1 VGALLDKL
9 IVEPGEAASLPGR
22 DPKDTLGLP
31 GKGESKETL
40 AELLDELDLLQTRLW
55 AERTRSVLLVLQGV
69 DASGKD
75 GLIRSIFTGVS
86 PLGCRVVS
94 FKAPTPLELG
104 HDFLWRVHAACPGR
118 GEIGIFNRSHYEDVV
133 TVGVLEL
140 FPEEVWRPRTGH
152 IRAFEQL
159 LVSEGTTVLK
169 CFLHISKEEQKERLE
184 ERVADPEK
192 RWKFNPDDLNKRA
205 RWDEFAAAYEE
216 AITETST
223 EWAPWYVIPGD
234 RNWVRNVAVATLL
247 VETLRRLDPQLPQP
261 RFEGVTIT

>member
-1 VGALLDKL
+1 VAALLDKL
-9 IVEPGEAASLPGR
+9 IVKPGEAANLAGR
-22 DPKDTLGLP
+22 DPKDTLGLA
-31 GKGESKETL
+31 GKGESKESL
-40 AELLDELDLLQTRLW
+40 AELLDELRLFQARLW
-55 AERTRSVLLVLQGV
+55 GEGRRSILLVIQGV

-75 GLIRSIFTGVS
+75 GLIRSIFTGVN
-86 PLGCRVVS
+86 PQGCRVVS
-94 FKAPTPLELG
+94 FKAPTRPELD
-104 HDFLWRVHAACPGR
+104 HDFLWRVHSACPGR

-133 TVGVLEL
+133 TVGVLGL

-184 ERVADPEK
+184 ERLADPEK
-192 RWKFNPDDLNKRA
+192 RWKFNPDDLDKRA
-205 RWDEFAAAYEE
+205 RWDDFAAAYEE

-234 RNWVRNVAVATLL
+234 RNWVRNFAVATLL